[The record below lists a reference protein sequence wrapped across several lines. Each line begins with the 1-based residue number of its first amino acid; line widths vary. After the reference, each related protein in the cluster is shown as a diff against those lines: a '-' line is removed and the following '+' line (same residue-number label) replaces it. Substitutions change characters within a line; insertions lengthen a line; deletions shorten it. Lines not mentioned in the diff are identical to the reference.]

1 MIWGPLSPRAWCYI
15 TTTQRHAPSL
25 AQRVIGQQWSTMS
38 LSKIRS
44 NSSTQVQL
52 LSPLLSLE
60 SPLLRVFK
68 PWVKSPHLDCCDD
81 RGEEHSMS
89 LLCVQRTPPPSV
101 PWPHPDSGCTS
112 VVDHESDFTFWL
124 CHEHCHGDWAQAQ
137 RIINKGLFSNKYQ
150 NKIK

>member
-68 PWVKSPHLDCCDD
+68 PWVKSPPSGLLWRSWWRAQHVTVVCSADATSLCCLAPPGLWLHICGWPWVWFHILALPWALSWGLSTSPKDYKQ
-81 RGEEHSMS
+81 GA
-89 LLCVQRTPPPSV
+89 VQQQIS
-101 PWPHPDSGCTS
+101 
-112 VVDHESDFTFWL
+112 
-124 CHEHCHGDWAQAQ
+124 
-137 RIINKGLFSNKYQ
+137 K
-150 NKIK
+150 